1 MDGNPSFTSSSP
13 EVWIRLLGD
22 RVRCPDDRAPDAYM
36 RFTGF
41 RKVAMHP
48 SERIRGAKSE
58 KLKGKQLVLAITG
71 SIAAVETVKLSRE
84 LIRHGAEVVPVLSKD
99 ATEIVHP
106 NALQFATGRV
116 PITRID
122 GSVPYIELVGTE
134 GTADLLLIAP
144 ATSNTIAKVAMGID
158 DTIVT
163 TFAQNALGAGIP
175 ILVAPAMHET
185 MYNNPLIAGHIRA
198 LEKLGVE
205 FITPKFEE
213 EKAKLADLDEIV
225 ERVIRRIGTRELEG
239 KRVVV
244 ITGSTMEPIDDVR
257 VVTNRTSGET
267 GVELARAAFEKG
279 AAVELW
285 LGRHHA
291 NVPLFLPTKTFETT
305 EDLMALATTMEAD
318 ICIVPA
324 AISDF
329 TTKKTKGKI
338 PSREGAITLE
348 LSPTPKILPALR
360 KGARVL
366 VGFKAEAGVSA
377 SDLKSRAVAL
387 MKEVGLDLVV
397 ANDVARVARGKTAIL
412 IVNRNGETEAFEG
425 SKSLAAEKI
434 WRAVLYGLAR

>member
-1 MDGNPSFTSSSP
+1 
-13 EVWIRLLGD
+13 
-22 RVRCPDDRAPDAYM
+22 
-36 RFTGF
+36 
-41 RKVAMHP
+41 MHP
-48 SERIRGAKSE
+48 SARIHGAKSE
-58 KLKGKQLVLAITG
+58 KLKGKQVVLAVTG

-99 ATEIVHP
+99 ATEIIHP
-106 NALQFATGRV
+106 NALHFATGREPV
-116 PITRID
+116 TRID

-134 GTADLLLIAP
+134 GSADLLLIAP
-144 ATSNTIAKVAMGID
+144 ATSNTIAKVATGID
-158 DTIVT
+158 DTVVT

-175 ILVAPAMHET
+175 ILIAPAMHET

-198 LEKLGVE
+198 LERLGVE
-205 FITPKFEE
+205 FVTPKFEE
-213 EKAKLADLDEIV
+213 EKAKLADTEEIV

-239 KRVVV
+239 KRIVV

-257 VVTNRTSGET
+257 VVTNKTTGET
-267 GVELARAAFEKG
+267 GIEIAKVAFEKG
-279 AAVELW
+279 GDVELW

-291 NVPLFLPTKTFETT
+291 SVPNFLPTKTFETT
-305 EDLMALATTMEAD
+305 GDLVALSDSLLAD

-329 TTKKTKGKI
+329 TTKKAKGKI
-338 PSREGAITLE
+338 PSRDGAITLE
-348 LSPTPKILPALR
+348 LSPTPKVLPALR
-360 KGARVL
+360 KGAKVL
-366 VGFKAEAGVSA
+366 VGFKAEAGVTA
-377 SDLKSRAVAL
+377 ADLKSRAVAL